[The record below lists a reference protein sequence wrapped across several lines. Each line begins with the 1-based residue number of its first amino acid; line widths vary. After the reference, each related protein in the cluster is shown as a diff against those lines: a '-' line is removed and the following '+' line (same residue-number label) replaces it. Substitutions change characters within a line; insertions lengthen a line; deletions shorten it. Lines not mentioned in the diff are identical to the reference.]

1 MAYYP
6 KPSISVIMPV
16 YNTEMYIERAIVS
29 LMEQTLQ
36 NIQFIIIDDGSNDD
50 SLEIIKSVMSR
61 YPERQKQLT
70 LISRENRGVAFTR
83 AEGLAIADG
92 EYIIHMDSD
101 DFVAI
106 NWLESLYCKALEESA
121 DVVICDFDMYLKNKI
136 ISVREMVKKNPD
148 DCVRYLLTGKLSNS
162 NCNKLIRKKIISEN
176 DISYLTGLNMGED
189 FYFILKVLY
198 FSRNISY
205 VGESLYSYNRTNE
218 SSLTYYYSESSLNDL
233 KEVVKMVSYFIRE
246 VNSED
251 KFNFELNV
259 MKLGVKNVH
268 LLYSG
273 RSLEKIKE
281 SLRLYPESNC
291 LVNSNYS
298 PLLLRIS
305 YLLYRVK
312 LSCII
317 PLLLLCREIYAKK

>member
-106 NWLESLYCKALEESA
+106 TWLESLYCKALEESA

-162 NCNKLIRKKIISEN
+162 NCN
-176 DISYLTGLNMGED
+176 
-189 FYFILKVLY
+189 
-198 FSRNISY
+198 
-205 VGESLYSYNRTNE
+205 
-218 SSLTYYYSESSLNDL
+218 
-233 KEVVKMVSYFIRE
+233 
-246 VNSED
+246 
-251 KFNFELNV
+251 
-259 MKLGVKNVH
+259 
-268 LLYSG
+268 
-273 RSLEKIKE
+273 
-281 SLRLYPESNC
+281 
-291 LVNSNYS
+291 
-298 PLLLRIS
+298 
-305 YLLYRVK
+305 
-312 LSCII
+312 
-317 PLLLLCREIYAKK
+317 